1 MWGESEKER
10 KSIGVVQAK
19 LNFYRCAACAN
30 QPEQTT
36 AGPLALSLIRV
47 KLRAEELSRKAAAFI
62 YICSRLFFPTSSVT
76 RCSARRERER
86 ARRECVPLLKSH
98 RVEKAARVKIGATF
112 SASPRA
118 RNSCLKNLH
127 KGLCKFTLCC
137 IHARSAFSWHA
148 PPGVKFF
155 ITGAICQDTLKVS

>member
-1 MWGESEKER
+1 MHLCCLGQARRGVINKTRFATNVGRESEKER

-36 AGPLALSLIRV
+36 TGPLALSLIRV

-62 YICSRLFFPTSSVT
+62 YIVVDFFPSSSVT

-86 ARRECVPLLKSH
+86 ARRECASH
-98 RVEKAARVKIGATF
+98 F
-112 SASPRA
+112 
-118 RNSCLKNLH
+118 
-127 KGLCKFTLCC
+127 
-137 IHARSAFSWHA
+137 
-148 PPGVKFF
+148 
-155 ITGAICQDTLKVS
+155 